1 LSEPAGDDRR
11 SIEIGGLTIAY
22 DERVLE
28 PRPWTA
34 EQSAWA
40 AELLASLP
48 MGPVLE
54 LCSGAGHI
62 GLVAMR
68 EHDRRLVQ
76 VDVDLV
82 ACDFARLNAEGAGL
96 ADRVDVRCGPM
107 EDVVLPDERFPLV
120 IADPP
125 WVSTNDVRQ
134 YPEDPLVAIDGGP
147 EGLDV
152 AHRCVQVA
160 SRVLT
165 PMGACLLQLG
175 TAEQVDA
182 VSAYVKTREELYL
195 AVGETREFERGVVVR
210 LDRA

>member
-1 LSEPAGDDRR
+1 MSERAGDDRR
-11 SIEIGGLTIAY
+11 NIEIGGLTIAY
-22 DERVLE
+22 DARVLE

-34 EQSAWA
+34 GQSAWA
-40 AELLASLP
+40 AELLESLP

-62 GLVAMR
+62 GLVAVLER
-68 EHDRRLVQ
+68 DRRLVQ
-76 VDVDLV
+76 VDVDPV
-82 ACDFARLNAEGAGL
+82 ACDFARHNAEGAGL

-107 EDVVLPDERFPLV
+107 EDVVQPDERFPLV

-125 WVSTNDVRQ
+125 WVSTKEVRE

-147 EGLDV
+147 DGLDV
-152 AHRCVQVA
+152 AHRCVDVA

-165 PMGACLLQLG
+165 PMGVCLLQLG
-175 TAEQVDA
+175 TVEQVEA
-182 VSAYVKTREELYL
+182 LAAYVRARDELYL